1 MKRDLKVDVTVDV
14 LIKTW
19 FDKDEG
25 FWYASSPYVD
35 VVQHG
40 NTEKQA
46 LDRFKTVFE
55 VLVSSSIRKGTILE
69 IFKRSGYKVEIDE
82 SNGGNLRLNL
92 TLPGRAIKS
101 KSLGDWS
108 SLIPWNKRIQETAGR
123 ELCRA

>member
-1 MKRDLKVDVTVDV
+1 MDV

-40 NTEKQA
+40 NSEKQA
-46 LDRFKTVFE
+46 LERFKTVFE
-55 VLVSSSIRKGTILE
+55 VLVSSSIRKGTILD
-69 IFKRSGYKVEIDE
+69 IFRRSGYKIATEEDGE
-82 SNGGNLRLNL
+82 DRLKL
-92 TLPGRAIKS
+92 TFTLPGRALKS
-101 KSLGDWS
+101 KTLGDWS
-108 SLIPWNKRIQETAGR
+108 SLIPWNKHVRERSSR